1 MSGSVKKSIF
11 VAIVAVMIA
20 VGLLAII
27 NMQKNPSGE
36 REMTMN
42 DENLQL
48 SKECSRLLDASIKSN
63 VQIVLDMGEDFCP
76 TLYVTEGERGTFYN
90 LAGFDS
96 IEELRA
102 KSKEALANMP
112 SVKAYLLAYAPSCEI
127 DGARKVLL
135 VMETADRSDA
145 NATVVAVACDV
156 DKKKADDG
164 LKLLP
169 QTSSLFK

>member
-1 MSGSVKKSIF
+1 MKVRMMF

-27 NMQKNPSGE
+27 NMQKNPGGE

-42 DENLQL
+42 DEKLQL

-63 VQIVLDMGEDFCP
+63 VPIVLDMGEDFCP

-102 KSKEALANMP
+102 KSKEALANNAKFCSSWKQPIGAMP
-112 SVKAYLLAYAPSCEI
+112 TQRWLRLHAMSI
-127 DGARKVLL
+127 RKRR
-135 VMETADRSDA
+135 MT
-145 NATVVAVACDV
+145 
-156 DKKKADDG
+156 G
-164 LKLLP
+164 
-169 QTSSLFK
+169 

>member
-1 MSGSVKKSIF
+1 MKKKMLF
-11 VAIVAVMIA
+11 AVLAGVMIVIGWLVVA
-20 VGLLAII
+20 KM
-27 NMQKNPSGE
+27 NKNPTSEKEKKMNEE
-36 REMTMN
+36 RP
-42 DENLQL
+42 QL
-48 SKECSRLLDASIKSN
+48 SKECSRLLDVSIESN
-63 VQIVLDMGEDFCP
+63 VPIVLDMGEDFCP

>member
-1 MSGSVKKSIF
+1 M
-11 VAIVAVMIA
+11 
-20 VGLLAII
+20 
-27 NMQKNPSGE
+27 
-36 REMTMN
+36 
-42 DENLQL
+42 
-48 SKECSRLLDASIKSN
+48 C
-63 VQIVLDMGEDFCP
+63 EDFCP

>member
-1 MSGSVKKSIF
+1 MNLND
-11 VAIVAVMIA
+11 
-20 VGLLAII
+20 GLYIGVDGCRGGWI
-27 NMQKNPSGE
+27 
-36 REMTMN
+36 T
-42 DENLQL
+42 
-48 SKECSRLLDASIKSN
+48 C
-63 VQIVLDMGEDFCP
+63 VLDHGELRF
-76 TLYVTEGERGTFYN
+76 ER
-90 LAGFDS
+90 FDS